1 MIEGDW
7 EEQTSS
13 YKISKSWG
21 YNVQLGEYIQAFCV
35 NFVKWQIVTRLTL
48 VIILQCMQILNK
60 YVVR

>member
-21 YNVQLGEYIQAFCV
+21 YNVQLGEYIQSFCV